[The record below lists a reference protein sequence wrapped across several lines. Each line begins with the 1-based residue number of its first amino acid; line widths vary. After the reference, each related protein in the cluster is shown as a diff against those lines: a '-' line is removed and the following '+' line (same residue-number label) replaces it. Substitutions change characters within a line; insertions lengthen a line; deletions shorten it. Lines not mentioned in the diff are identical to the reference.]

1 VSPNCL
7 HSTGKAQFVCRW
19 RDCLG
24 LRALGLSRLNFRLCP
39 PGADSGEIMDGARA
53 RRDGEPLAEG
63 GGDLSESPAP
73 LAQFADHV
81 RIGIK
86 LAASRPGVGIGEKFG
101 DLVIEVHAP
110 VGASTVRLCSGL
122 FGGYSG
128 NFGNVRRLLPARA
141 ERTRI
146 FPNGIRLC
154 SGLFGSCDSSQDILR
169 LFSKKWM
176 REKSGRK
183 EKITT
188 LSGTAGCGLTAHSS

>member
-1 VSPNCL
+1 MSADGL
-7 HSTGKAQFVCRW
+7 HSQVEAPLGWCR
-19 RDCLG
+19 RTRRGRHRLRLG
-24 LRALGLSRLNFRLCP
+24 VGHPDAWP
-39 PGADSGEIMDGARA
+39 AGADSGEIVDRAWA
-53 RRDGEPLAEG
+53 RRNGEPLAQG
-63 GGDLSESPAP
+63 VSDLPERPAP
-73 LAQFADHV
+73 LAQLADQIRV
-81 RIGIK
+81 GFK
-86 LAASRPGVGIGEKFG
+86 LAARGPGIGVGEEIS